1 MQNKILVGKYI
12 KLNLL
17 FSLFNI
23 PKLADMKKLLI
34 ALLSLVILACLW
46 LGYMGVFNKV
56 EVQTGQEG
64 GYELSGIFHHGS
76 YANISETFEE
86 MVGIADSNGFDV
98 YNMVSIYFN
107 NPNQVPEDSLM
118 TFVGVVLRDSTEIEA
133 LTKEGLTRIT
143 LPEGDAVY
151 SDFKYRNKMSYA
163 IGPIVNYPELFE
175 VSTEKGWDPVIGF
188 EFFRRDYTRY
198 VLLNG
203 DINDLR

>member
-1 MQNKILVGKYI
+1 
-12 KLNLL
+12 
-17 FSLFNI
+17 
-23 PKLADMKKLLI
+23 MKKLLI

-46 LGYMGVFNKV
+46 IGYMGVFNKV

-118 TFVGVVLRDSTEIEA
+118 TFVSVVLRDSTEIEA

-151 SDFKYRNKMSYA
+151 SDFKYRNKMSHA
-163 IGPIVNYPELFE
+163 IGPIVNYPSLFE

-203 DINDLR
+203 DVNDLR

>member
-17 FSLFNI
+17 FRLLNI
-23 PKLADMKKLLI
+23 PKLSDMKKLLI

-86 MVGIADSNGFDV
+86 MV
-98 YNMVSIYFN
+98 
-107 NPNQVPEDSLM
+107 
-118 TFVGVVLRDSTEIEA
+118 
-133 LTKEGLTRIT
+133 
-143 LPEGDAVY
+143 
-151 SDFKYRNKMSYA
+151 
-163 IGPIVNYPELFE
+163 
-175 VSTEKGWDPVIGF
+175 
-188 EFFRRDYTRY
+188 
-198 VLLNG
+198 
-203 DINDLR
+203 